1 MLVTLI
7 SLLYLVLDCGKAALR
22 ISGNNPSDVEVS
34 ILHETILGKVELH
47 ALPGGDKPLQLN
59 VNDNESLVIL
69 ARLEGIL
76 IGSAVLNIDTGQAEM
91 AGAIAMPSAVSGVI
105 ISQDEFGCAP
115 CNNEE
120 QSQSDLQVVAEELN
134 ETLRKVE
141 AAR

>member
-91 AGAIAMPSAVSGVI
+91 AGAIAQWRMVKPRW
-105 ISQDEFGCAP
+105 
-115 CNNEE
+115 
-120 QSQSDLQVVAEELN
+120 VA
-134 ETLRKVE
+134 
-141 AAR
+141 AG